1 MILNSF
7 VLLLPTTSLSLLSL
21 STLFLTFILLV
32 PKKYSY
38 SSLILTNIFMILLI
52 FGFLKSY
59 NESVFKYL
67 TVASLFFLFFKV
79 YDNQKQSNEI
89 KIKHDTLNFLIFCSL
104 LNLIFVILE
113 ILKIYHFHEFFRASS
128 LEIHKSR
135 SSGLF
140 LYPGDL
146 GAYAALNI
154 IIGFYFYKLN
164 FQKVSIFVS
173 PGLLIFL
180 NSFFLM
186 LSQSRMGLVTL
197 FIGLAILFCT
207 SIRGLL
213 FLGIVIFC
221 ITTIFLS
228 NSPILPYLFDASIF
242 ERMNN
247 VETLTTFK
255 RLAELYLMYNSILG
269 ADVDSHEFYESS
281 VVSLYFKVGLL
292 LPLII
297 YFIVPT
303 VVVVKSIWSKSFQS
317 LCIFLPVVMT
327 SFISAP
333 TDRPKLQ
340 IFTIMLVCFSLII
353 KPKKTAELL
362 N

>member
-21 STLFLTFILLV
+21 STLFLTLSLLV

-38 SSLILTNIFMILLI
+38 VSLILTKIFMILLI

-59 NESVFKYL
+59 NESIFKYL
-67 TVASLFFLFFKV
+67 TVASLGFLFFKI
-79 YDNQKQSNEI
+79 YDNYKQSNEI
-89 KIKHDTLNFLIFCSL
+89 KIKQDTLKFLIFCSL
-104 LNLIFVILE
+104 LNLVFVILE
-113 ILKIYHFHEFFRASS
+113 IFKIYYFHEFFRAAG

-146 GAYAALNI
+146 GAYAAFNI

-164 FQKVSIFVS
+164 FQKISNFVS

-180 NSFFLM
+180 NSIFLM

-197 FIGLAILFCT
+197 FIGLSILFCT
-207 SIRGLL
+207 TIRGVI
-213 FLGIVIFC
+213 FLVIVIFC

-228 NSPILPYLFDASIF
+228 NSLILPYLFDASIF
-242 ERMNN
+242 ERMSN

-255 RLAELYLMYNSILG
+255 RLAELYLMYNTILG
-269 ADVDSHEFYESS
+269 ADVGSHDFYESS
-281 VVSLYFKVGLL
+281 VVSLYFKVGLF

-297 YFIVPT
+297 YLVLPT
-303 VVVVKSIWSKSFQS
+303 VIVAQYIWNRSFQS

-333 TDRPKLQ
+333 IDRPKLQ
-340 IFTIMLVCFSLII
+340 IFTIMLVCFSLMI
-353 KPKKTAELL
+353 KPNKKAELL
-362 N
+362 D